1 MRVLLCLSKDEDG
14 PQIIGQRLHRALHIP
29 ADTVVDRLPRR
40 ICGDL
45 VIECDFSPPACGA
58 ETHEREADD
67 YALEPTLE
75 TSPLVVLVD
84 RLWQPDEEIVHDV
97 LRILHR
103 ARHASCQTKQWR
115 RMQSVERCES
125 VRRAGRDSMDQF

>member
-1 MRVLLCLSKDEDG
+1 MRVLFCLSKDEDG
-14 PQIIGQRLHRALHIP
+14 PQIIGQRLHRAAYVP
-29 ADTVVDRLPRR
+29 TDTVVDRLRR
-40 ICGDL
+40 GVCGDL

-75 TSPLVVLVD
+75 TSTLVVLVD
-84 RLWQPDEEIVHDV
+84 RLWQPDEEIMHDI

-103 ARHASCQTKQWR
+103 ARHSSCQTKQWR
-115 RMQSVERCES
+115 RVQSVERCES
-125 VRRAGRDSMDQF
+125 VRRAGRESMNQF